1 MNTRPTAVLASPT
14 LLPTPTATTRPRP
27 ERRDPDPT
35 FGLDIEYS
43 DYVIN
48 LAAGRRRVGF
58 ISISVSD
65 DPLSPTP
72 IYAMFI
78 YQYDRRHSSTARY
91 VGAVATA
98 RAAIEHIA
106 ASYRDG
112 IPSWLGQTR

>member
-1 MNTRPTAVLASPT
+1 MKAYSTVIEPGRIAP
-14 LLPTPTATTRPRP
+14 PTPNPLP
-27 ERRDPDPT
+27 HVDRRDPDPT

-98 RAAIEHIA
+98 RAAIEQIA